1 MCVYFLLLSVS
12 SRLHLLSSS
21 RMTLATCEGGNKFTL
36 STTFL
41 YSGTTAAP
49 RPRDKTIQ
57 QTKRRKAD
65 TETQLTF
72 SISVSSQSPNV
83 FPISR
88 PRISL
93 AIHLLESLHSIQL
106 PVYQHR
112 LRRHQRPRLS
122 NFLKPRACL
131 LILVSLVP
139 QLTILCTNHYTT
151 CSYLDRVRQYC
162 LDSSAVSVEHCFF
175 VLELSVS
182 I

>member
-1 MCVYFLLLSVS
+1 
-12 SRLHLLSSS
+12 
-21 RMTLATCEGGNKFTL
+21 MTLATCQGGNKFTL

-41 YSGTTAAP
+41 YSSTTAAP

-122 NFLKPRACL
+122 NFLKPRAL
-131 LILVSLVP
+131 SIDSRFLLFLNSPYSVPTTIPLVLILIACVN
-139 QLTILCTNHYTT
+139 I
-151 CSYLDRVRQYC
+151 
-162 LDSSAVSVEHCFF
+162 A
-175 VLELSVS
+175 
-182 I
+182 